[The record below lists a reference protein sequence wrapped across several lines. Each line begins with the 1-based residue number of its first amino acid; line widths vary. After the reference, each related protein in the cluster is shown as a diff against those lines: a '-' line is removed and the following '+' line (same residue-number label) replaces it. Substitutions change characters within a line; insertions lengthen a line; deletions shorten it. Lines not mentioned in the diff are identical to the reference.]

1 MINGINN
8 NDDLV
13 KSRLN
18 GQNDVGN
25 VVTNPISANQENVQ
39 NAKYNFNDINDISR
53 DAYYLYQREKDIS
66 NYSKMV
72 LEDLDKDTSYNEQVE
87 SLLAQGVI
95 DPFIIDDIENLSK
108 DLLDNKRFL
117 KDLDIL

>member
-1 MINGINN
+1 
-8 NDDLV
+8 
-13 KSRLN
+13 
-18 GQNDVGN
+18 
-25 VVTNPISANQENVQ
+25 
-39 NAKYNFNDINDISR
+39 
-53 DAYYLYQREKDIS
+53 
-66 NYSKMV
+66 MV

-117 KDLDIL
+117 KDLDLDIL